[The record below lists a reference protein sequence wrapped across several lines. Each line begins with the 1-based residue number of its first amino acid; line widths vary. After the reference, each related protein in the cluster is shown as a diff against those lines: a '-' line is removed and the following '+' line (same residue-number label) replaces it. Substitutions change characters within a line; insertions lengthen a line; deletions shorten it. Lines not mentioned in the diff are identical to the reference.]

1 MENDGEPRVEQSK
14 NSSDEDMIKVN
25 EIKLS
30 PHRYNEKADK
40 NSFVTN
46 FNEISAINNTTVG
59 PDTSLNTSQLELI
72 RKLHEKAVGSAQKP
86 DNYDT
91 QSNASYFFNEEELA
105 NHEEHIQQKINEIWN
120 ETQQQVDNLQ
130 NDF

>member
-1 MENDGEPRVEQSK
+1 MAKKKAVDGSGGSFISELSPAVAPKSKEFIPIFNDMENDGEPRVEQSK

-59 PDTSLNTSQLELI
+59 PDTSLNTSQLQLI

-91 QSNASYFFNEEELA
+91 
-105 NHEEHIQQKINEIWN
+105 
-120 ETQQQVDNLQ
+120 
-130 NDF
+130 